1 MINYTYIQPQIN
13 YSNQMYNNLNNM
25 PSNNIL
31 INSQNNFQ
39 SQIINYQNQIKEL
52 KRELNNEKNKNI
64 ILKNENATLQNKI
77 NILYNENASLKNKIK
92 LLENFLASKNI
103 EQQKLLSDTI
113 LNNKITSIKP
123 GEEIIS
129 VNFVSMGN
137 NDIGHYSLICKNT
150 DLFVRLEERLYEDFP
165 EFKNYETYFEVNTKR
180 IKRFKTIDENKI
192 KSKDIINV
200 FRVEDESENN

>member
-1 MINYTYIQPQIN
+1 MINYSYVQPQIN

-52 KRELNNEKNKNI
+52 KRELNNEKNKNT

-77 NILYNENASLKNKIK
+77 NNLYNENASLKDKIK

>member
-1 MINYTYIQPQIN
+1 MINYSYIQPQIN

-39 SQIINYQNQIKEL
+39 SQIINYQNEIKEL
-52 KRELNNEKNKNI
+52 KRELNNEKNKNT

-77 NILYNENASLKNKIK
+77 NNLYNENTSLKDKIK

-192 KSKDIINV
+192 KSKDIITV

>member
-1 MINYTYIQPQIN
+1 MINYSYIQPQIN

-77 NILYNENASLKNKIK
+77 NILYNENASLKDKIK

-103 EQQKLLSDTI
+103 GQQKLLSDSI

-192 KSKDIINV
+192 KSKDIITV

>member
-1 MINYTYIQPQIN
+1 MINYSYIQPQIN

-39 SQIINYQNQIKEL
+39 SQIINYQNEIKEL
-52 KRELNNEKNKNI
+52 KRELNNEKNKNT

-77 NILYNENASLKNKIK
+77 NNLYNENASLKDKIK

-137 NDIGHYSLICKNT
+137 NDIGHYSLLCKNT

>member
-1 MINYTYIQPQIN
+1 MINYSYIQPQIN

-77 NILYNENASLKNKIK
+77 NNLYNENASLKDKIK

-129 VNFVSMGN
+129 INFVSMGN

-192 KSKDIINV
+192 KSKDIITV

>member
-1 MINYTYIQPQIN
+1 MINYSYIQPQIN
-13 YSNQMYNNLNNM
+13 YSNQMYNNLNYM

-77 NILYNENASLKNKIK
+77 NILFNENKTLKDKIK

>member
-1 MINYTYIQPQIN
+1 MINYSYIQPQIN

-77 NILYNENASLKNKIK
+77 NILYNENASLKDKIK

-103 EQQKLLSDTI
+103 GQQKLLSDSI

-150 DLFVRLEERLYEDFP
+150 DLFVRLEERLYKDFP
-165 EFKNYETYFEVNTKR
+165 EFKNYETYFEVKTKR

-200 FRVEDESENN
+200 FRVEEESENN

>member
-1 MINYTYIQPQIN
+1 MINYSYIQPQIN

-52 KRELNNEKNKNI
+52 KRELNNEKNKNT

-77 NILYNENASLKNKIK
+77 NNLYNENASLKDKIK

-137 NDIGHYSLICKNT
+137 NDIGHYSLLCKNT
-150 DLFVRLEERLYEDFP
+150 DLFVRLEERLYKDFP

-200 FRVEDESENN
+200 FCFEDESENN

>member
-1 MINYTYIQPQIN
+1 MINYSYIQPQIN
-13 YSNQMYNNLNNM
+13 YSNQKYNNLNNM

-77 NILYNENASLKNKIK
+77 NILYNENASLKDKIK

-192 KSKDIINV
+192 KSKDIITV

>member
-1 MINYTYIQPQIN
+1 MINYSYIQPQIN

-103 EQQKLLSDTI
+103 GQQKLLSDTI

-192 KSKDIINV
+192 KSKDIITV

>member
-1 MINYTYIQPQIN
+1 MINYSYIQPQIN

-52 KRELNNEKNKNI
+52 KRELNNEKNKNT

-77 NILYNENASLKNKIK
+77 NNLYNENASLKDKIK

-137 NDIGHYSLICKNT
+137 NDIGHYSLLCKNT

>member
-1 MINYTYIQPQIN
+1 MINYSYIQPQIN

-77 NILYNENASLKNKIK
+77 NILYNENASLKDKIK

>member
-1 MINYTYIQPQIN
+1 MINYSYIQPQIN

-39 SQIINYQNQIKEL
+39 SQIINYQNEIKEL
-52 KRELNNEKNKNI
+52 KRELNNEKNKNT

-77 NILYNENASLKNKIK
+77 NNLYNENASLKDKIK

-150 DLFVRLEERLYEDFP
+150 DLFVKLEERLYEDFP
-165 EFKNYETYFEVNTKR
+165 EFKNYETYFEVKTKR

-192 KSKDIINV
+192 KSNDIINV
-200 FRVEDESENN
+200 FRVEEESENN

>member
-1 MINYTYIQPQIN
+1 MINYSYIQPQIN

-77 NILYNENASLKNKIK
+77 NILYNENASLKDKIK

-103 EQQKLLSDTI
+103 GQQKLLSDTI

-192 KSKDIINV
+192 KSKDIITV

>member
-1 MINYTYIQPQIN
+1 MINYSYIQPQIN

-77 NILYNENASLKNKIK
+77 NNLYNENASLKDKIK

>member
-1 MINYTYIQPQIN
+1 MINYSYIQPQIN

-77 NILYNENASLKNKIK
+77 NILYNENASLKDKIK

-103 EQQKLLSDTI
+103 GQQKLLSDSI

-150 DLFVRLEERLYEDFP
+150 DLFVRLEERLYKDFP
-165 EFKNYETYFEVNTKR
+165 EFKNYETYFEIKTKR
-180 IKRFKTIDENKI
+180 IKRFKTIDENQI
-192 KSKDIINV
+192 KSNDIITV

>member
-1 MINYTYIQPQIN
+1 MINYSYIQPQIN
-13 YSNQMYNNLNNM
+13 YSNQKYNNLNNM

-39 SQIINYQNQIKEL
+39 SQIINYQNEIKKL
-52 KRELNNEKNKNI
+52 KKELNNEKNKNI

-77 NILYNENASLKNKIK
+77 NILYNENASLKDKIK

-192 KSKDIINV
+192 KSKDIITV

>member
-1 MINYTYIQPQIN
+1 MINYSYIQPQIN

-39 SQIINYQNQIKEL
+39 SQIIIYQNQIKEL
-52 KRELNNEKNKNI
+52 KRELNYEKNKNT

-77 NILYNENASLKNKIK
+77 INLYNENASLKDKIK
-92 LLENFLASKNI
+92 LLKNFLASKNI

>member
-1 MINYTYIQPQIN
+1 MINYSYIQPQIN

-77 NILYNENASLKNKIK
+77 NILYNENASLKDKIK

-165 EFKNYETYFEVNTKR
+165 EFKNYETYFEVKTKR

-192 KSKDIINV
+192 KSKDIITV

>member
-1 MINYTYIQPQIN
+1 MINYSYIQPQIN

-77 NILYNENASLKNKIK
+77 NILFNENASLKDKIK

-103 EQQKLLSDTI
+103 GQQKLLSDTI

-165 EFKNYETYFEVNTKR
+165 EFKNYETYFEIKTKR
-180 IKRFKTIDENKI
+180 IKRFKTIDENQI
-192 KSKDIINV
+192 KSNDIITV

>member
-1 MINYTYIQPQIN
+1 MINYSYIQPQIN

-77 NILYNENASLKNKIK
+77 NNLYNENASLKDKIK
-92 LLENFLASKNI
+92 LLENFLDSKNI
-103 EQQKLLSDTI
+103 GQQKLLSDTI

-137 NDIGHYSLICKNT
+137 NDIGYYSLICKNT

>member
-1 MINYTYIQPQIN
+1 MINYSYIQPQIN

-39 SQIINYQNQIKEL
+39 SQIINYQNEIKEL

-77 NILYNENASLKNKIK
+77 NILFNENASLKDKIK

-103 EQQKLLSDTI
+103 GQQKLLSDTI

-192 KSKDIINV
+192 KSKDIITV

>member
-1 MINYTYIQPQIN
+1 MINYSYIQPQIN

-77 NILYNENASLKNKIK
+77 NNLYNENASLKDKIK

-129 VNFVSMGN
+129 INFVSMGN

-180 IKRFKTIDENKI
+180 IKRFKTIDENQI
-192 KSKDIINV
+192 KSNDIITV

>member
-1 MINYTYIQPQIN
+1 MINYSYVQPQIN

-39 SQIINYQNQIKEL
+39 SQIIIYQNQIKEL
-52 KRELNNEKNKNI
+52 KRELNNEKNKNT

-77 NILYNENASLKNKIK
+77 NILFNENKTLKDKIK

-103 EQQKLLSDTI
+103 GQQKLLSDTI

-165 EFKNYETYFEVNTKR
+165 EFKNYETYFEVNTRR
-180 IKRFKTIDENKI
+180 IKRFKTIEENNI
-192 KSKDIINV
+192 KNNDIINV
-200 FRVEDESENN
+200 FRIEE

>member
-1 MINYTYIQPQIN
+1 MINYSYIQPQIN

-25 PSNNIL
+25 PSNNVL
-31 INSQNNFQ
+31 VNSQNNFQ

-77 NILYNENASLKNKIK
+77 NILYNENASLKDKIK

-103 EQQKLLSDTI
+103 GQQKLLSDSI

-192 KSKDIINV
+192 KSKDIITV

>member
-1 MINYTYIQPQIN
+1 MINYSYIQPQIN

-39 SQIINYQNQIKEL
+39 SQIINYQNEIKEL
-52 KRELNNEKNKNI
+52 KRELNNEKNKNT

-77 NILYNENASLKNKIK
+77 NNLYNENASLKDKIK

-192 KSKDIINV
+192 KSKDIITV

>member
-1 MINYTYIQPQIN
+1 MINYSYIQPQIN

-39 SQIINYQNQIKEL
+39 SQIINYQNEIKEL

-77 NILYNENASLKNKIK
+77 NILYNENASLKDKIK
-92 LLENFLASKNI
+92 LLKNFLASKNI

-192 KSKDIINV
+192 KSKDIITV

>member
-1 MINYTYIQPQIN
+1 MINYSYIQPQIN

-77 NILYNENASLKNKIK
+77 INLYNENASLKDKIK
-92 LLENFLASKNI
+92 LLKNFLASKNI

-192 KSKDIINV
+192 KSKDIITV

>member
-1 MINYTYIQPQIN
+1 MINYSYIQPQIN

-77 NILYNENASLKNKIK
+77 NNLYNENASLKDKIK

-103 EQQKLLSDTI
+103 GQQKLLSDTI

-150 DLFVRLEERLYEDFP
+150 DLFVRLEERLYKDFP
-165 EFKNYETYFEVNTKR
+165 EFKNYETYFEIKTKR

-192 KSKDIINV
+192 KSKDIITV

>member
-1 MINYTYIQPQIN
+1 MINYSYIQPQIN

-39 SQIINYQNQIKEL
+39 SQIINYQNEIKEL
-52 KRELNNEKNKNI
+52 KRELNNEKNKNT

-77 NILYNENASLKNKIK
+77 NNLYNENASLKDKIK

>member
-1 MINYTYIQPQIN
+1 MINYSYIQPQIN

-77 NILYNENASLKNKIK
+77 NILYNENASLKDKIK
-92 LLENFLASKNI
+92 LLKNFLASKNI

>member
-1 MINYTYIQPQIN
+1 MINYSYIQPQIN

-39 SQIINYQNQIKEL
+39 SQIINYQNEIKEL

-77 NILYNENASLKNKIK
+77 NILYNENASLKDKIK

-103 EQQKLLSDTI
+103 GQQKLLSDTI

-192 KSKDIINV
+192 KSKDIITV

>member
-1 MINYTYIQPQIN
+1 MINYSYIQPQIN

-52 KRELNNEKNKNI
+52 KRELNNEKNKNT

-77 NILYNENASLKNKIK
+77 NNLYNENASLKDKIK

-103 EQQKLLSDTI
+103 GQQKLLSDTI

-150 DLFVRLEERLYEDFP
+150 DLFVRLEERLYKDFP
-165 EFKNYETYFEVNTKR
+165 EFKNYETYFEVKTKR

-192 KSKDIINV
+192 KSKDIITV

>member
-1 MINYTYIQPQIN
+1 MINYSYIQPQIN

-77 NILYNENASLKNKIK
+77 NILFNENASLKDKIK

-103 EQQKLLSDTI
+103 GQQKLLSDTI

-192 KSKDIINV
+192 KSKDIITV

>member
-1 MINYTYIQPQIN
+1 MINYSYIQPQIN

-39 SQIINYQNQIKEL
+39 SQIINYQNEIKEL

-77 NILYNENASLKNKIK
+77 NILYNENASLKDKIK

-192 KSKDIINV
+192 KSKDIITV

>member
-1 MINYTYIQPQIN
+1 MINYSYIQPQIN

-25 PSNNIL
+25 PSNNVL
-31 INSQNNFQ
+31 VNSQNNFQ

-77 NILYNENASLKNKIK
+77 NILFNENASLKDKIK

-103 EQQKLLSDTI
+103 GQQKLLSDTI

-165 EFKNYETYFEVNTKR
+165 EFKNYETYFEIKTKR
-180 IKRFKTIDENKI
+180 IKRFKTIDENQI
-192 KSKDIINV
+192 KSNDIITV

>member
-1 MINYTYIQPQIN
+1 MINYSYIQPQIN

-77 NILYNENASLKNKIK
+77 NILFNENASLKDKIK

-165 EFKNYETYFEVNTKR
+165 EFKNYETYFEVKTKR

>member
-1 MINYTYIQPQIN
+1 MINYSYIQPQIN

-77 NILYNENASLKNKIK
+77 NILFNENASLKDKIK

>member
-1 MINYTYIQPQIN
+1 MINYSYIQPQIN

-39 SQIINYQNQIKEL
+39 SQIINYQNEIKEL
-52 KRELNNEKNKNI
+52 KRELNNEKNKNT

-77 NILYNENASLKNKIK
+77 NNLYNENASLKDKIK
-92 LLENFLASKNI
+92 LFENFLASKNI

>member
-1 MINYTYIQPQIN
+1 MINYSYIQPQIN

-25 PSNNIL
+25 PSNNVL
-31 INSQNNFQ
+31 VNSQNNFQ

-77 NILYNENASLKNKIK
+77 NILFNENASLKDKIK

-103 EQQKLLSDTI
+103 GQQKLLSDTI

-192 KSKDIINV
+192 KSKDIITV